1 MTDALKGIERAR
13 ALAQLLQAKAQSLAA
28 QGLEKAKL
36 VKAILDLRRQLGMM
50 VSEVSTVVSRIM
62 DRPLDLG
69 NTLTSKS
76 YSEQMRYWLPDLDI
90 SVDSM
95 DAENAKGTAAA
106 IEKVAVEY
114 PEVFRKHNVI
124 NIIGT
129 GKDLKKMR
137 NLQEKRVE
145 EALDSYAEKNGLIQ
159 EKEAE
164 YEEVY
169 GKFFQGLVV
178 ESGSVSRYSARNIAK
193 FLFISEEKEV
203 KSLLRQNVI
212 SLDELKQIYKKVKV
226 RRMARGEA
234 AKVLKEEN
242 PDLFLTH
249 IPNFRGMQQQRGTYA
264 MYVRD
269 IGVIA
274 TTMFEK
280 NIGDAY
286 NRDVGS
292 NWHPK
297 GTGGE
302 APHQAATS
310 VMLHELG
317 HAMDRL
323 LGLRENDIIF
333 GIWSQNDKQVIEEGI
348 SRYAATNIAEM
359 IAEAFC
365 EYKMSASPRALAMQ
379 IGTVIDQEYNRK
391 YGQQQ

>member
-1 MTDALKGIERAR
+1 MTDALKGIARAR
-13 ALAQLLQAKAQSLAA
+13 TLAQLLQAKAQSLAA

-145 EALDSYAEKNGLIQ
+145 EALDSYAEKN
-159 EKEAE
+159 
-164 YEEVY
+164 
-169 GKFFQGLVV
+169 
-178 ESGSVSRYSARNIAK
+178 
-193 FLFISEEKEV
+193 
-203 KSLLRQNVI
+203 
-212 SLDELKQIYKKVKV
+212 KKVKV